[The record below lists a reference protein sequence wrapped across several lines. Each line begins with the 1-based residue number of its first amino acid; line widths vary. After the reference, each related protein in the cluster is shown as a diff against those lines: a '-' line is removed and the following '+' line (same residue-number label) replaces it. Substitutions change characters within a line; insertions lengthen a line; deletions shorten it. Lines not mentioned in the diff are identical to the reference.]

1 MQKVVLITGAS
12 SGFGKVMAQFLSQ
25 KGLSVWGTSRKAS
38 QETNAGDYKMIPM
51 DVQDSDSIEAAVER
65 IIAKDNRIDVLI
77 NNAGI
82 SLVSP
87 LEETPLETMQTV
99 MDVNLY
105 GTLRVCQAVV
115 PVMRQQKSGLI
126 INVSSIGGL
135 MGLPFRGV
143 YSASKFA
150 LEGLTES
157 LSMEMKSFG
166 ITVCMVEPGD
176 FKTNIAQNRLH
187 VELNDNSPYGDTS
200 AMVEKTADMQMEKA
214 ANPELI
220 GPAVYSIIRKE
231 KPKLRYRVGSLTEK
245 LSVFLKTILPGRYF
259 EKIILGYYNLK

>member
-12 SGFGKVMAQFLSQ
+12 SGFGEVMAGYLSQ
-25 KGLSVWGTSRKAS
+25 KGFSVWGTSRKANPA
-38 QETNAGDYKMIPM
+38 TAPNGFKMIPM
-51 DVQDSDSIEAAVER
+51 DVQDMDSIRAAVAR
-65 IIAKDNRIDVLI
+65 IIEEEGRIDVLI

-87 LEETPLETMQTV
+87 LEETPLETIQTI

-105 GTLRVCQAVV
+105 GVLRVCQAVI
-115 PVMRQQKSGLI
+115 PIMRQQKNGCI

-157 LSMEMKSFG
+157 LSMEMKPFNIS
-166 ITVCMVEPGD
+166 VCMVEPGD
-176 FKTNIAQNRLH
+176 FKTNISQNRLKIS
-187 VELNDNSPYGDTS
+187 LNANSPYYRTCS
-200 AMVEKTADMQMEKA
+200 MVEEVADMQMEKA
-214 ANPELI
+214 ADPELM
-220 GPAVYSIIRKE
+220 GPAIYRIINSE
-231 KPKLRYRVGSLTEK
+231 KPKLRYRIGAAMEK
-245 LSVFLKTILPGRYF
+245 LSVFLKKVLPGRYF
-259 EKIILGYYNLK
+259 EKILQGYYKL